1 MKRIIAVLCLVAM
14 LSLTL
19 PFVAF
24 AAWDGNAATEFS
36 GGAGTVDDP
45 FLISTPEQLALFRNK
60 VNNGSSTICAKL
72 IDNVD
77 MNNIDWD
84 PIGLSSGGYNG
95 TFDGCGYAI
104 RNLKISRI
112 SKGSSLGSMYLYGSG
127 LFGIVGKSGVVKHVN
142 VDGVIST
149 DETVSNNP
157 DIGAIC
163 GGNFGIIQ
171 ECFSTVQI
179 RDFNLK
185 STAGSSGHVNIGGI
199 CGVNAGTV
207 KNCYAIGSFDI
218 NISSRAPVCIGG
230 ICGLVYTNGSVMKNC
245 YSAVRVKA
253 DTTAENNIGGIFGC
267 LDISQGDLSNLYT
280 DSYYHSSLTG
290 NGTDSYLSN
299 SAVYGTAHMT
309 SQEFVNQL
317 GNAFQVDTEKKNLGY
332 PILAVMVY
340 EEENDSSDWFED
352 EINSSN
358 VDKELFDQLTPS
370 ELRNRDLTQ
379 PITRAE
385 FCAVSVKLYEEMGG
399 IVYSAT
405 QLECPFEDAS
415 SDDIT
420 KAYKIGITNGISE
433 TQFNPYAKISR
444 QDMSVMLTRVHKA
457 LNLEGWSLTNDEDY
471 AFDRSSIRTFD
482 DDAEIS
488 MYAKNSVYFMAY
500 NNIIKGVNETGT
512 IFAPRNTT
520 SSHDAIGYA
529 NATREQA
536 IILSIRMFNKFN

>member
-1 MKRIIAVLCLVAM
+1 MVTIFSTLIPFAVYG
-14 LSLTL
+14 
-19 PFVAF
+19 
-24 AAWDGNAATEFS
+24 AWDGTAATEFS
-36 GGAGTVDDP
+36 GGDGTVDDP

-60 VNNGSSTICAKL
+60 VNNGSTTICAKL
-72 IDNVD
+72 VSNVD
-77 MNNIDWD
+77 MNNVDWD

-104 RNLKISRI
+104 RNLKISRF
-112 SKGSSLGSMYLYGSG
+112 SSGSSLGSTYLYDGG
-127 LFGIVGKSGVVKHVN
+127 LLGIVGKRGVVKHIN

-149 DETVSNNP
+149 NEILSKNP
-157 DIGAIC
+157 DIGGIC
-163 GGNFGIIQ
+163 GGNFGIIE
-171 ECFSTVQI
+171 ECFSTIQI
-179 RDFNLK
+179 RDFNL
-185 STAGSSGHVNIGGI
+185 TANGSKRCHVNIGGI
-199 CGVNAGTV
+199 CGVNAGTI
-207 KNCYAIGSFDI
+207 KNCYTIGSFDV
-218 NISSRAPVCIGG
+218 NISSPAPVCIGG
-230 ICGLVYTNGSVMKNC
+230 IFGSLEM
-245 YSAVRVKA
+245 SR
-253 DTTAENNIGGIFGC
+253 
-267 LDISQGDLSNLYT
+267 GDLSNLYT
-280 DSYYHSSLTG
+280 DMYYHSSLTG

-299 SAVYGTAHMT
+299 SAVYGTAHMI
-309 SQEFVNQL
+309 SQELVNQL

-340 EEENDSSDWFED
+340 EEENDSSDWFND

-358 VDKELFDQLTPS
+358 VDKELFEQLTPS

-399 IVYSAT
+399 TVYSAT
-405 QLECPFEDAS
+405 QLECPFEDVS
-415 SDDIT
+415 NDEIT

-433 TQFNPYAKISR
+433 THFNPYAKISR

-457 LNLEGWSLTNDEDY
+457 LNLNGWSLTNDEDY
-471 AFDRSSIRTFD
+471 TFDSSSIRTFD

-500 NNIIKGVNETGT
+500 NNIIKGINETGT

-520 SSHDAIGYA
+520 SSHEAIGYA

>member
-1 MKRIIAVLCLVAM
+1 MKRIIAILCLVTI
-14 LSLTL
+14 LSTL
-19 PFVAF
+19 IPFTVYG
-24 AAWDGNAATEFS
+24 AWDGTAATEFS
-36 GGAGTVDDP
+36 GGDGTVDDP
-45 FLISTPEQLALFRNK
+45 FLISTSEQLALFRDK
-60 VNNGSSTICAKL
+60 VNNGSTTICAKL
-72 IDNVD
+72 VDNVD

-104 RNLKISRI
+104 RNLKISRF
-112 SKGSSLGSMYLYGSG
+112 SKGSSLGSMYLYGGG
-127 LFGIVGKSGVVKHVN
+127 LFGIIGKRGVVKHVN

-149 DETVSNNP
+149 NETLSKNP
-157 DIGAIC
+157 DIGGIC

-179 RDFNLK
+179 RDFNLT
-185 STAGSSGHVNIGGI
+185 SNGSKKGHINIGGI
-199 CGVNAGTV
+199 CGVNAGTI
-207 KNCYAIGSFDI
+207 KNCYTIGSFDI
-218 NISSRAPVCIGG
+218 NISSKAPVCIGG
-230 ICGLVYTNGSVMKNC
+230 ICGLTYTNDSVMKNC
-245 YSAVRVKA
+245 YSAVKITA
-253 DTTAENNIGGIFGC
+253 DTNSQNYIGGIFGS
-267 LDISQGDLSNLYT
+267 LEITRGDLSNLYT
-280 DSYYHSSLTG
+280 DMYYHSSLTG
-290 NGTDSYLSN
+290 NGTDSYLDN

-309 SQEFVNQL
+309 SQEFAGQL
-317 GNAFQVDTEKKNLGY
+317 GNAFEVDTEKKNLGY

-340 EEENDSSDWFED
+340 EEENDSSDWFND

-358 VDKELFDQLTPS
+358 FDKELFEQLTPS

-399 IVYSAT
+399 TVYSAT
-405 QLECPFEDAS
+405 QLECPFEDVS
-415 SDDIT
+415 NDEIT
-420 KAYKIGITNGISE
+420 KAYKIGITNGVSE

-457 LNLEGWSLTNDEDY
+457 LNLDGWSLSNDEDY

-500 NNIIKGVNETGT
+500 NNIIKGVNEAGT

-520 SSHDAIGYA
+520 SSHEAIGYA

>member
-1 MKRIIAVLCLVAM
+1 M
-14 LSLTL
+14 
-19 PFVAF
+19 
-24 AAWDGNAATEFS
+24 FS
-36 GGAGTVDDP
+36 
-45 FLISTPEQLALFRNK
+45 
-60 VNNGSSTICAKL
+60 C
-72 IDNVD
+72 
-77 MNNIDWD
+77 
-84 PIGLSSGGYNG
+84 
-95 TFDGCGYAI
+95 
-104 RNLKISRI
+104 
-112 SKGSSLGSMYLYGSG
+112 
-127 LFGIVGKSGVVKHVN
+127 
-142 VDGVIST
+142 
-149 DETVSNNP
+149 
-157 DIGAIC
+157 
-163 GGNFGIIQ
+163 
-171 ECFSTVQI
+171 
-179 RDFNLK
+179 
-185 STAGSSGHVNIGGI
+185 
-199 CGVNAGTV
+199 
-207 KNCYAIGSFDI
+207 
-218 NISSRAPVCIGG
+218 
-230 ICGLVYTNGSVMKNC
+230 
-245 YSAVRVKA
+245 
-253 DTTAENNIGGIFGC
+253 
-267 LDISQGDLSNLYT
+267 
-280 DSYYHSSLTG
+280 
-290 NGTDSYLSN
+290 
-299 SAVYGTAHMT
+299 
-309 SQEFVNQL
+309 
-317 GNAFQVDTEKKNLGY
+317 NAFQVDTEKKNLGY
-332 PILAVMVY
+332 PIIAVMVY

-358 VDKELFDQLTPS
+358 VDKELFDKLTPS